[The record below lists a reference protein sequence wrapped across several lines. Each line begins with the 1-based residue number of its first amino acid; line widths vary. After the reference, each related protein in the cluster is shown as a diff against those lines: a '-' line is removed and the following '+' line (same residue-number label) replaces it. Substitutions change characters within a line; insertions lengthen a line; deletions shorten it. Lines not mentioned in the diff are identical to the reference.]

1 MTKEHSVT
9 GSTTDHRQ
17 HGEPH
22 VCQALRR
29 EAPVTNAQHVR
40 HGFEHGPGVLLEPV
54 RFLFQNEINSEFSY
68 TIKCFIK

>member
-1 MTKEHSVT
+1 MSKEHGVT

-29 EAPVTNAQHVR
+29 EAPVANAQHVR
-40 HGFEHGPGVLLEPV
+40 HGFEHGPRVLLKPV
-54 RFLFQNEINSEFSY
+54 SLLEANNNHHSWFAY
-68 TIKCFIK
+68 